1 MKNAAVE
8 GLVITKVYS
17 RKITQMRNNFMV
29 RKPMLYQM
37 SAILGLFFLDLK
49 EFAKVSC
56 YKRIIREKLAKAI

>member
-1 MKNAAVE
+1 
-8 GLVITKVYS
+8 
-17 RKITQMRNNFMV
+17 MRNNFMV

>member
-8 GLVITKVYS
+8 GLVIKKVYS

-49 EFAKVSC
+49 DSC

>member
-1 MKNAAVE
+1 
-8 GLVITKVYS
+8 
-17 RKITQMRNNFMV
+17 MV

-56 YKRIIREKLAKAI
+56 YKRIIREKLAKAIWNLIIREKDAKEIFLTTEQKMLNY